1 MGRAPQEPRAESAM
15 SHASNHHAD
24 HDVAPHFDQVNARF
38 AADLLR
44 VRMAELAGLASG
56 SLLRAHPGMAGR
68 YRPEPLAK
76 WKEHFCGRLMDLA
89 AAMSVASPGVFATQV
104 AWAAAAFR
112 ARGVPLEDLATS
124 LTVLRDTL
132 RREAPDADAALI
144 DACFGGA
151 ASVLAGADVT
161 PPTCL
166 SVETAHGRVA
176 AEYLLAILEGD
187 RRAASRVV
195 MDAVVTGGVSIRD
208 AYNHILLPVQ
218 REVGRMWH
226 INELSVAEEHFA
238 TATTRSVMAQLCA
251 LAKAREPVGLTLI
264 VAAAEGN
271 THDLGVRVVA
281 DFFELAGWRVIELG
295 ADVPAIDLVRAVV
308 DYGADAVAISG
319 AMPSQ
324 ISTIEDSISIL
335 RRDLDPC
342 PVIIVGG
349 PAFGGCPESATR
361 IGADGH
367 APSAEA
373 AIDLAHALVAKRP

>member
-1 MGRAPQEPRAESAM
+1 M
-15 SHASNHHAD
+15 SHASNHNAEPP
-24 HDVAPHFDQVNARF
+24 ADQVNARF
-38 AADLLR
+38 AADMLR
-44 VRMAELAGLASG
+44 ARMAELADLAATA
-56 SLLRAHPGMAGR
+56 LLRAHPGMSGR
-68 YRPEPLAK
+68 YRPEPYAK
-76 WKEHFCGRLMDLA
+76 WKEHYCGRLMDLA
-89 AAMSVASPGVFATQV
+89 AAMSVASPDVFATQV

-112 ARGVPLEDLATS
+112 ARGVPLEDLSTS
-124 LTVLRDTL
+124 LGVLRSILT
-132 RREAPDADAALI
+132 REVPDVDAALI
-144 DACFGGA
+144 GACFAGA
-151 ASVLAGADVT
+151 ERVLSSADVT

-166 SVETAHGRVA
+166 SVDTAHGRVA
-176 AEYLLAILEGD
+176 AAYLLAILEGD

-195 MDAVVTGGVSIRD
+195 MDAVAGGVSIRD

-295 ADVPAIDLVRAVV
+295 ADVPAVDLVRAVV

-324 ISTIEDSISIL
+324 ISTIEDSVSML
-335 RRDLDPC
+335 RRDLSPC

-361 IGADGH
+361 IGADGY
-367 APSAEA
+367 AASAEE
-373 AIDLAHALVAKRP
+373 AIELAHALVLKRM